1 VKGNNV
7 KGLPQMYW
15 CETCEKDVDAN
26 TLGEC
31 IHCGDLI
38 TSPVEE
44 NPSVNTQVQ
53 DNGELDGRG

>member
-1 VKGNNV
+1 MN
-7 KGLPQMYW
+7 GLPQMYG

-31 IHCGDLI
+31 IHCGDPI

-53 DNGELDGRG
+53 DNGDN